1 MEEKQPWVTCY
12 LPDMLLS
19 YVGEAL
25 EAERRL
31 DYPALFRGAEDL
43 DIPSN
48 LKSYLSD
55 VDNWMP
61 LSVLRELESQCEEIS
76 GKKCCLWQFR
86 RSLLVISWGLVLRN
100 RSHNRKLLLN
110 SPSFLPKNKTWKS

>member
-1 MEEKQPWVTCY
+1 MSLIMEEKQPWVTRY
-12 LPDMLLS
+12 LIDMLLS
-19 YVGEAL
+19 FVGEAL

-55 VDNWMP
+55 VDHWVP

-76 GKKCCLWQFR
+76 GKKNVAYGSFGA
-86 RSLLVISWGLVLRN
+86 RSS
-100 RSHNRKLLLN
+100 
-110 SPSFLPKNKTWKS
+110 